1 MATKKSNQPRA
12 YRGKCSI
19 ADILSGTLLACI
31 RWSLKGC
38 QIPSMSI
45 QSIPKLGFA
54 SSCSKTS
61 TLWSR
66 INSNNTVRFSPGNLS
81 LWVRNQSKVL
91 TLRHAPLAQFVG
103 ATLAPLTIEDKGLG
117 CAVQGNRHLSDEQ
130 SNA

>member
-1 MATKKSNQPRA
+1 MATKKSNQPIGVNIISQIFHQEP
-12 YRGKCSI
+12 YWHV
-19 ADILSGTLLACI
+19 

-81 LWVRNQSKVL
+81 LCVRNQSKVL
-91 TLRHAPLAQFVG
+91 TFLMRHAPFAQFVG

-130 SNA
+130 R